1 VKIKHS
7 VLWVAWVILCGPSL
21 VSAQSNPDSSAWY
34 RQIAINGMVSGSTT
48 YNFNHPVERKNQFRI
63 FDVDAN
69 SMLLDL
75 FELTIRQDAAFGRA
89 GFRLD
94 LDAGPYIPG
103 IIQSAGFSI
112 GGLDVSQAYLTYN
125 APIGSGLKIDVGKF
139 ITPAGYEYIE
149 RFDGANDNFS
159 HSFLFGYAIPF
170 THTGGR
176 ISYAFTDNISAMA
189 MLVNGWDNSV
199 DNNKGKTGGV
209 QLTWTPVAPTTVAVA
224 YIIGPEQPFTHTYD
238 RSLLDVA
245 ATVKLSDRFLLGI
258 SGDLGSENI
267 LHNFLPHEQSSDPN
281 LVDQMKWDGIAGYLR
296 TTISDAFALIL
307 RGEVFDDPQGFRT
320 GAAQTL
326 HEYTLT
332 PEWKPTERLI
342 VRSDIRYDVSTVAVF
357 DNDGTPK
364 ATQFTAALNALYF
377 F

>member
-1 VKIKHS
+1 VKLKRNF
-7 VLWVAWVILCGPSL
+7 VWVAWVLWGLCNPRAG
-21 VSAQSNPDSSAWY
+21 SAQSPADSNAWY

-48 YNFNHPVERKNQFRI
+48 YNFGHPFFRKNRFRI

-112 GGLDVSQAYLTYN
+112 GGPDVSQAYLTYN
-125 APIGSGLKIDVGKF
+125 APIGNGLKIDVGKF

-176 ISYAFTDNISAMA
+176 ASYAFSDNLSAMA

-199 DNNKGKTGGV
+199 DNNKAKTSGL
-209 QLTWTPVAPTTVAVA
+209 QLTWTPASPTTVAVT
-224 YIIGPEQPFTHTYD
+224 YILGSEKDLSVYPE
-238 RSLLDVA
+238 RSLIDLA
-245 ATVKLSDRFLLGI
+245 ATIKLEDHFLLGL
-258 SGDLGSENI
+258 SADYGSED
-267 LHNFLPHEQSSDPN
+267 NFHVSTPAPSEFIWKG
-281 LVDQMKWDGIAGYLR
+281 VAGYLR
-296 TTISDAFALIL
+296 SNLTNTFALIL
-307 RGEVFDDPQGFRT
+307 RSEVFDDPQGFRT
-320 GAAQTL
+320 GTAQTL

-357 DNDGTPK
+357 DNDRNDLGLKTS
-364 ATQFTAALNALYF
+364 QMTAALNVLYF